1 MRLIAGDHDCDSRSQ
16 LGNVTVFCEIA
27 QVFRGIVGAV
37 SVVGSAG
44 PVNNHAY
51 DDRLREHDP
60 PQFSTGST
68 PPGASSGETECPWGR
83 RSVRAPADAHTA
95 SEALDVHQITLA
107 RRRSCV
113 DGEWCSGSTDHFG

>member
-44 PVNNHAY
+44 PVNNDAY
-51 DDRLREHDP
+51 DDRLRSTTRRNSP
-60 PQFSTGST
+60 PDQRHLAH
-68 PPGASSGETECPWGR
+68 PAGR
-83 RSVRAPADAHTA
+83 RSARGDDAPSGRQLTHTPR
-95 SEALDVHQITLA
+95 
-107 RRRSCV
+107 RRRST
-113 DGEWCSGSTDHFG
+113 SIR

>member
-44 PVNNHAY
+44 PVNNDAY
-51 DDRLREHDP
+51 DDRLRP
-60 PQFSTGST
+60 
-68 PPGASSGETECPWGR
+68 AGR
-83 RSVRAPADAHTA
+83 RSARGDDAPSGRQLTHTPR
-95 SEALDVHQITLA
+95 
-107 RRRSCV
+107 RRRST
-113 DGEWCSGSTDHFG
+113 SIR